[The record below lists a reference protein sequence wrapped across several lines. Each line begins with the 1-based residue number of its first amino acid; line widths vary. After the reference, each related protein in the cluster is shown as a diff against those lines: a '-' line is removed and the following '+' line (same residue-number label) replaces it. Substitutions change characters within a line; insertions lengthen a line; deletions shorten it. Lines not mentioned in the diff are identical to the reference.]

1 MNGIESGGKGKIKK
15 ILGTAA
21 NFLSALIIFGI
32 VIAAAGFF
40 VAADTNSK
48 KIIGNYESEMLSYN
62 VIGDNKGEITAFGE
76 KFVIDFN
83 TTEAIL
89 AKIKEIVGINDYF
102 TPSVIKECGVL
113 VRTSFVSVGKI
124 FGKLPS
130 IAAELYSANS
140 K

>member
-1 MNGIESGGKGKIKK
+1 MDDMERAGKGRFKRIM
-15 ILGTAA
+15 GTAA
-21 NFLSALIIFGI
+21 NFFSALIIFGI
-32 VIAAAGFF
+32 VIAAAGFA
-40 VAADTNSK
+40 VTADTNSK

-83 TTEAIL
+83 VTDSIL
-89 AKIKEIVGINDYF
+89 DKVHEIVDINDYF

-124 FGKLPS
+124 FGKIPS
-130 IAAELYSANS
+130 VAAELYFEKS

>member
-1 MNGIESGGKGKIKK
+1 MESMESNGKGKFKR

-32 VIAAAGFF
+32 IIAAAGFF
-40 VAADTNSK
+40 MAADTNSK

-83 TTEAIL
+83 AADAVL
-89 AKIKEIVGINDYF
+89 AKIKDIVGINDYF

-124 FGKLPS
+124 FGRLPS
-130 IAAELYSANS
+130 IAGELYSAKS